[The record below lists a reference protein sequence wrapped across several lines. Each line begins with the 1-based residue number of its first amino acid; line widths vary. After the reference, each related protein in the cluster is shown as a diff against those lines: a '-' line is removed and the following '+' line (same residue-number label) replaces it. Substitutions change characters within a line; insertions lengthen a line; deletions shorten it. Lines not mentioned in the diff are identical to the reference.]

1 MMEVSGQWTRK
12 KFYATFSNSRSTS
25 KVFLLTD
32 VAFYIKK
39 IANPPSHQWSG
50 FEWSDLFMH
59 SFIHCSTNIYSKS
72 TLHVNPCQMM
82 VYNGN
87 KTNPNPQG
95 FHSLVEE
102 NCTYR
107 SKVILNLNLIVWLLC
122 QALNMVLRLNLHSH
136 PKERLFLPSLCKWN
150 LEVYDINSLGHK
162 LVHEDLELPSVT
174 LRRQT

>member
-1 MMEVSGQWTRK
+1 MLPFILKRLLILLLIRGVDLSGVISLCIHSLTVQQI
-12 KFYATFSNSRSTS
+12 FIQS
-25 KVFLLTD
+25 LLYT
-32 VAFYIKK
+32 
-39 IANPPSHQWSG
+39 W
-50 FEWSDLFMH
+50 
-59 SFIHCSTNIYSKS
+59 IHARWW
-72 TLHVNPCQMM
+72 

-87 KTNPNPQG
+87 KTNPDPQG

-102 NCTYR
+102 NCTYW

-136 PKERLFLPSLCKWN
+136 PKERLFLSSLCKWN

-174 LRRQT
+174 LRRRT